1 MHGGVALWQEEKKEF
16 YKLRL
21 VLQSKNYLMEC
32 GTQKKELPYGMW
44 DTKKGISLW
53 YVKHKKGIAYGGEL
67 YKVGEKIVV

>member
-1 MHGGVALWQEEKKEF
+1 MV
-16 YKLRL
+16 
-21 VLQSKNYLMEC
+21 C
-32 GTQKKELPYGMW
+32 GTQKKELPYGMWDTKKELPYGMW

>member
-1 MHGGVALWQEEKKEF
+1 
-16 YKLRL
+16 
-21 VLQSKNYLMEC
+21 MEC

>member
-1 MHGGVALWQEEKKEF
+1 MV
-16 YKLRL
+16 
-21 VLQSKNYLMEC
+21 C
-32 GTQKKELPYGMW
+32 GTQKKELAYGMWDTKKELPYGMW

>member
-1 MHGGVALWQEEKKEF
+1 MARGEKGSL

-21 VLQSKNYLMEC
+21 ALQTGNCLMVCGTQKKALPMEC

-44 DTKKGISLW
+44 NKKRALP
-53 YVKHKKGIAYGGEL
+53 YGGEL